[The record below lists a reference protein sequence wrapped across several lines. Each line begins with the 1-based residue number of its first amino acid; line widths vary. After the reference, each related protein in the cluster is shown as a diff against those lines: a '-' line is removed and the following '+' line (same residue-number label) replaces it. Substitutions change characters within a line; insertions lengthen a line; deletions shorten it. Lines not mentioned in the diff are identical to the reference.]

1 MKKWKLAII
10 LVVICMLF
18 SCVSKKHRYDR
29 CPTFGLK
36 AKKTE
41 SVNARI

>member
-1 MKKWKLAII
+1 MKKLKFVAMLLA
-10 LVVICMLF
+10 LSVML

-29 CPTFGLK
+29 CPTFGMK

-41 SVNARI
+41 SVHARI